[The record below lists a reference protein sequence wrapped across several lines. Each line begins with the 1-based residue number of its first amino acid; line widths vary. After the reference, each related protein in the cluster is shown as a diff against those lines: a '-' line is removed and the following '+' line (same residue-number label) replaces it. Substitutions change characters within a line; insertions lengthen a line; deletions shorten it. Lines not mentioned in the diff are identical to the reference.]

1 MKLTG
6 IRRVFVLGDLHLGVK
21 NNSME
26 WSDIQRE
33 FLLDHFLAKVDEI
46 GFDPETDILIQV
58 GDWHH
63 VRESTN
69 TRVFKLSLEVAK
81 KFTSKFKRGVFV
93 ILGNHDVYYKDRT
106 DTHSLECF
114 PLMYENFRVFEEP
127 SALQLDS
134 HKFLML
140 PWIEDVAALKQQ
152 VSLNSSASHVFCHA
166 DVRGSI
172 LNAFTKLEHGLDL
185 TDLSS
190 FKRVYSGHIHI
201 RQERGNVLYVGTP
214 YEMDRGDRGNTKG
227 FWVLDLEKDR
237 VTERFI
243 ENQVSPRHLKLD
255 VTQVLN
261 LSIEEL
267 SSLFKNNYVD
277 ISIESGFSSRFP
289 LTAFTELVKELGQR
303 RVEFFS
309 YSRDQEKSKS
319 EIELDSNYEYNIFTV
334 LESHLKGLNLSPSQS
349 EPILTRFREIYD
361 SLRNSKKYEQ

>member
-26 WSDIQRE
+26 WSEIQRE
-33 FLLDHFLAKVDEI
+33 FLLDFFLSRVDVE
-46 GFDPETDILIQV
+46 GFDPERDILIQV

-81 KFTSKFKRGVFV
+81 AFTSKFKRGVFV

-114 PLMYENFRVFEEP
+114 PLMYDNFRVFETPEI
-127 SALQLDS
+127 LHLDS

-140 PWIEDVAALKQQ
+140 PWIEDVSSLKQQ
-152 VSLNSSASHVFCHA
+152 VALNSSASHVFCHA
-166 DVRGSI
+166 DVKGSV
-172 LNAFTKLEHGLDL
+172 LNAFTKLEHGLDI
-185 TDLSS
+185 TDLGS

-201 RQERGNVLYVGTP
+201 RQEKGNVLYVGTP

-227 FWVLDLEKDR
+227 FWILDLDKDC

-243 ENQVSPRHLKLD
+243 ENRVSPRHLKLD
-255 VTQVLN
+255 VMEVLN
-261 LSIEEL
+261 RAISEL
-267 SSLFKNNYVD
+267 APLFKNNYVD
-277 ISIESGFSSRFP
+277 ISIESEFSARFP
-289 LTAFTELVKELGQR
+289 LTAFTELIKELGHR

-309 YSRDQEKSKS
+309 YSRDQEKAKS

-334 LESHLKGLNLSPSQS
+334 LDSHLKGLNLAPSQS

-361 SLRNSKKYEQ
+361 QLRNSKKYEQ